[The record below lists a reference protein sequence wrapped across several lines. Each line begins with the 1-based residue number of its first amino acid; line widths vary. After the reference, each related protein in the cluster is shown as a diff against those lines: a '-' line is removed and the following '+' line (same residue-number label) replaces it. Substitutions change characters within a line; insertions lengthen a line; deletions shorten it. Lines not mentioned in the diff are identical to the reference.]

1 MGKLVELPKKGKLI
15 IVGDTHGDFE
25 ASRII
30 VKNFINKKNHYLL
43 FLGDYVDRGRNSK
56 ENIDFLLSLK
66 EKHENLILLS
76 GNHEMFPVIECSP
89 CDFWEN
95 LSENEFNFYK
105 EKLLELP
112 LCAYGKGFI
121 ALHGAL
127 PDIENLE
134 DIEKLEVGSKE
145 WFKIIWG
152 DFREEEGEE
161 LGNFFGRPKFGKDY
175 FLRIMDK
182 IKMNVLIRSHDPYA
196 PERMYDNRCLTI
208 FTSNAYGVERKIAV
222 LSLNKVIKSVED
234 IEVISLD
241 KPAI

>member
-1 MGKLVELPKKGKLI
+1 MSKLVELPKKGKLI
-15 IVGDTHGDFE
+15 VVGDTHGDFE
-25 ASRII
+25 ATRII
-30 VKNFINKKNHYLL
+30 VKNFLNKKNHYIL
-43 FLGDYVDRGRNSK
+43 FLGDYVDRGKNSK

-66 EKHENLILLS
+66 EKHENLILLA

-105 EKLLELP
+105 EKFLELP
-112 LCAYGKGFI
+112 LCAYGNGFI

-127 PDIENLE
+127 PDVENLD
-134 DIEKLEVGSKE
+134 DIEKLEIGSKE

-161 LGNFFGRPKFGKDY
+161 LGCFLGRPKFGKNY

-196 PERMYDNRCLTI
+196 PEKMFDDRCLTI
-208 FTSNAYGVERKIAV
+208 FTSSAYGVERKIAL
-222 LSLNKVIKSVED
+222 LSLKKEIKSVED
-234 IEVISLD
+234 IEIISLD
-241 KPAI
+241 KPEI